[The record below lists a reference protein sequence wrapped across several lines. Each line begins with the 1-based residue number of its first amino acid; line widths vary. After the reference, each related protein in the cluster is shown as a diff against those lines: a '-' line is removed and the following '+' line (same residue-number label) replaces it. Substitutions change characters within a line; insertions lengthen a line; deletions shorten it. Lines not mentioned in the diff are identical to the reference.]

1 MKYIEAME
9 YMARIKQ
16 YGMVPG
22 LDSIRALCER
32 LDNPQRKLPLVHVA
46 GTNGKGSV
54 STFLAFSLQCGGYRV
69 GRFLS
74 PALSD
79 YREEIQVNGKY
90 ITKTAVCRYLEQ
102 IKAVCCGMVEEGL
115 PHPTYFE
122 VETAMAFLYFQEKK
136 CDIVVLE
143 TGMGGLLDATNVVED
158 TKLAVLTSISRDHM
172 SFLGDT
178 LAEIAAQK
186 VGILKKGCDVVALKQ
201 AQEVMDVIEKKA
213 NALGCRL
220 TFAPVDSVRRVH
232 YGLEKQWFDYGE
244 RKRLEISLAGQY
256 QIENAALAVEALDK
270 LGKSGFPITEEK
282 LRKGL
287 LEAKWPGRF
296 TVLGKKP
303 FFIAD
308 GAHNEDAARRLVQS
322 LNFYFPG
329 RRMIFIMGMLRDKE
343 YEKVIALTHS
353 LADQIITVTTPNN
366 PRALSAYEL
375 AQWVAKV
382 HPKVTAV
389 DSLEEAVEMSRLLA
403 GSRDVIVAFGSLSFM
418 GDLMRIVET
427 HMYGK
432 E

>member
-22 LDSIRALCER
+22 LESIRALCER

-54 STFLAFSLQCGGYRV
+54 STFLASVLQWGGYRV

-74 PALSD
+74 PALFD
-79 YREEIQVNGKY
+79 YREEIQVNGNC
-90 ITKTAVCRYLEQ
+90 ITKKAVCRYLEQ
-102 IKAVCCGMVEEGL
+102 LKAVCQGMVEEGL

-172 SFLGDT
+172 SFLGNT

-186 VGILKKGCDVVALKQ
+186 AGILKKGCAVVALKQ
-201 AQEVMDVIEKKA
+201 AQEAMDVIEKRA
-213 NALGCRL
+213 NALGCSL
-220 TFAPVDSVRRVH
+220 TFAPANLVRRVH

-256 QIENAALAVEALDK
+256 QIENAVLAVEALDK
-270 LGKSGFPITEEK
+270 LGKSGFPVTEEK

-322 LNFYFPG
+322 LDFYFPG
-329 RRMIFIMGMLRDKE
+329 RRMIYIMGMLRDKE

-375 AQWVAKV
+375 AQAVAKV
-382 HPKVTAV
+382 HPRVTAL
-389 DSLEEAVEMSRLLA
+389 DSLEEAVEMSGLLA
-403 GSRDVIVAFGSLSFM
+403 GGKDVIVAFGSLSFM
-418 GDLMRIVET
+418 GDLMRIVEKHT
-427 HMYGK
+427 YGK